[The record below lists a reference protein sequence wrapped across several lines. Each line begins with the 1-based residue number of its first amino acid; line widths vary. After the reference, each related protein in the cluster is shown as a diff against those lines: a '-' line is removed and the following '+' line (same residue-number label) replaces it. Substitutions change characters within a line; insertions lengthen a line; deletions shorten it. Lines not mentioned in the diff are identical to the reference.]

1 MSEYLGLPDSR
12 SQNASAVDALQEAR
26 EMPPGPQRTDALKK
40 SWPASAFGVGHSSRP
55 LRGNFFVQLRSFPP
69 PFGPR
74 LPPDA

>member
-26 EMPPGPQRTDALKK
+26 EMPPEPQRTDALKK
-40 SWPASAFGVGHSSRP
+40 AGQLRHLGWVIRPAPCAAI
-55 LRGNFFVQLRSFPP
+55 FVQLRSFPP